1 MMNIKEMRNRVEQIK
16 GKRQSIREY
25 RKEIQKKLSVLK
37 EDLHT
42 IEEARTI
49 IQKVAQ
55 QTQEELEYSISQ
67 IVSSAMSAVFDEPY
81 EIKFHFI
88 IKRGKTEVEI
98 KFYKEGLEIDPMN
111 TGGGVI
117 DVAAFAIQIALWSL
131 QNPKTRPTLILD
143 EPLKWLKGGEL
154 PDRGAAM
161 IKQLSRALDLQIIMV
176 SHSPELIEN
185 ADKVI
190 KVVKRKGVSYVQ

>member
-1 MMNIKEMRNRVEQIK
+1 MVELWKEVRQNINMMNIKEMRNRVEQIK

-88 IKRGKTEVEI
+88 IK
-98 KFYKEGLEIDPMN
+98 
-111 TGGGVI
+111 
-117 DVAAFAIQIALWSL
+117 
-131 QNPKTRPTLILD
+131 
-143 EPLKWLKGGEL
+143 
-154 PDRGAAM
+154 
-161 IKQLSRALDLQIIMV
+161 
-176 SHSPELIEN
+176 
-185 ADKVI
+185 
-190 KVVKRKGVSYVQ
+190 